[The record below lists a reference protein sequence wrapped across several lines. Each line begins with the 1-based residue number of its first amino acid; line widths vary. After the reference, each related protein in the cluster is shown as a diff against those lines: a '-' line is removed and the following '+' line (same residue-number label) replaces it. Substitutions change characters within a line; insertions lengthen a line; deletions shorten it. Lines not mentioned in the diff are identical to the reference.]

1 MELINMDT
9 IKKYNQLK
17 SKIEA
22 LRGDYEPKITE
33 CYELENEVRNL
44 YKDIILEL
52 DLLSK
57 MEWEYEHSTHGV
69 PMLTNSSYIDD
80 YKFPSYISDELYPHG
95 RIFLSKDIRILGDDG
110 QISIVIG
117 TDSTNEEIKSFI
129 SNFKIKI
136 KLNSIDEDITKFK
149 EKISQLEGIKDKF
162 IKITSEE

>member
-1 MELINMDT
+1 MDT

-17 SKIEA
+17 SEIDT
-22 LRGDYEPKITE
+22 LRGDYEPKITQ
-33 CYELENEVRNL
+33 CYQLENEVRNL
-44 YKDIILEL
+44 FKDIILEL

-69 PMLTNSSYIDD
+69 PILTNPSYIDE
-80 YKFPSYISDELYPHG
+80 YNFPSYIADGLYPHG
-95 RIFLSKDIRILGDDG
+95 RIYLSKDIRLLGDDG

-129 SNFKIKI
+129 TSFKIKI
-136 KLNSIDEDITKFK
+136 KLNSIDEDIKKFK

-162 IKITSEE
+162 IKFNSEG